1 MSSPR
6 MARIS
11 DSPSF
16 SKSRPSNNISP
27 PTMRPGGAT
36 SLMIESAVT
45 DLPQPDS
52 PTRLNVSPRSS
63 VNETSSTDRTSP
75 RLVEKNVFR
84 LRTSRRPIHGKE
96 YYKFQE
102 KGFGRGWT
110 RIFGNWMGGRRNE
123 HEAHAHDQ
131 EKD

>member
-16 SKSRPSNNISP
+16 SKLRPSKNTSP
-27 PTMRPGGAT
+27 PTMRPGGET
-36 SLMIESAVT
+36 SRMIESAVT

-63 VNETSSTDRTSP
+63 VNETSSTERASP

-84 LRTSRRPIHGKE
+84 LRTSRRLISNNQNTTDFK
-96 YYKFQE
+96 KKDFS
-102 KGFGRGWT
+102 
-110 RIFGNWMGGRRNE
+110 
-123 HEAHAHDQ
+123 HE
-131 EKD
+131 